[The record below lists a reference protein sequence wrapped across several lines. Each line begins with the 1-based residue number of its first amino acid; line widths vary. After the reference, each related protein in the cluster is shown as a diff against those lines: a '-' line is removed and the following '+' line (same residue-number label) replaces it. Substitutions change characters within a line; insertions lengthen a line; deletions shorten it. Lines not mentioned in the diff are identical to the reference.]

1 MCTMKNSCFAFAIG
15 LAALSIGSARATGQ
29 SIQQVEADA
38 VVKLPQPKRDGKI
51 PLEEAL
57 QSRRSV
63 RSYSARPLTLAEVGQ
78 LLWAAQGVTSRDGK
92 RTAPSAGA
100 LYPLEVHL
108 VAGNVEDLPP
118 GVYRYRPR
126 EHDLVQTAEGD
137 KRGDLAAAAL
147 DQSCV
152 KSAASAI
159 VFAAVYERTARKYGD
174 RAVRYAH
181 IEVGHAAQNV
191 CLQAAALQL
200 GTVPVGAFDDE
211 RVGTV
216 LMLKADERPL
226 YIMTLGGIK

>member
-1 MCTMKNSCFAFAIG
+1 MI
-15 LAALSIGSARATGQ
+15 
-29 SIQQVEADA
+29 
-38 VVKLPQPKRDGKI
+38 KLPQPKHKGTMSV
-51 PLEEAL
+51 EEAL

-63 RSYSARPLTLAEVGQ
+63 RRYSAQSLTLAEVGQ
-78 LLWAAQGVTSRDGK
+78 LLWAGQGVTSREGM

-100 LYPLEVHL
+100 LYALEVYL

-126 EHDLVQTAEGD
+126 EHDLVPAVEGD

-152 KSAASAI
+152 KSAPAAL

-191 CLQAAALQL
+191 CLQAAALRL

-216 LMLKADERPL
+216 LMLGADERPL
-226 YIMTLGGIK
+226 YIMPLGAIK

>member
-1 MCTMKNSCFAFAIG
+1 
-15 LAALSIGSARATGQ
+15 
-29 SIQQVEADA
+29 VEADT
-38 VVKLPQPKRDGKI
+38 VIKLPRPERDGEI

-57 QSRRSV
+57 RSRRSV
-63 RSYSARPLTLAEVGQ
+63 RSYSARPLTRAEAGQ
-78 LLWAAQGVTSRDGK
+78 LLWAAQGVRSPDGA

-100 LYPLEVHL
+100 LYPLEVYL
-108 VAGNVEDLPP
+108 VAGDVEDLPP

-126 EHDLVQTAEGD
+126 EHDLVQTVEGD

-152 KSAASAI
+152 KNAAAAVVI
-159 VFAAVYERTARKYGD
+159 AAVYERTARKYGD

-191 CLQAAALQL
+191 CLQAVALRL

-211 RVGTV
+211 RIGAV

-226 YIMTLGGIK
+226 YILPMGGIR